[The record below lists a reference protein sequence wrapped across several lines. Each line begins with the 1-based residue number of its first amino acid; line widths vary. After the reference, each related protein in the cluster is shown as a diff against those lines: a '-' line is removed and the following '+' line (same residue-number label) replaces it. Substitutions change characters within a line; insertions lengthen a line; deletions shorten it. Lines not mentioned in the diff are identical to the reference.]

1 MKGTFLLSA
10 GWPLLRSH
18 QVGKTRWENR
28 KRDGNKKM
36 ERKSLIWR
44 PSKLSKKEFCGT
56 KAPLISCMVQRKR
69 IVAKYGW
76 VNEKKWDTWVRNK
89 GPRFLNAEE
98 DNLEREKRWW
108 ELEKIG
114 YEKIWWQ
121 SIYKRPKQKVV
132 SCDNNLNL
140 SCTRI
145 PIKPC
150 LFLLLAL
157 QPFVA

>member
-1 MKGTFLLSA
+1 MKGTFLLNA

-28 KRDGNKKM
+28 KKDGNRKM
-36 ERKSLIWR
+36 EGKSLIWR

-69 IVAKYGW
+69 IVDQYGW
-76 VNEKKWDTWVRNK
+76 VDEKKWDTWERNK

-98 DNLEREKRWW
+98 DNLKREKRWW
-108 ELEKIG
+108 ELGKIG
-114 YEKIWWQ
+114 IGEDMVAKHL
-121 SIYKRPKQKVV
+121 QKTEAKGCVM
-132 SCDNNLNL
+132 CDNNLNL
-140 SCTRI
+140 SCIRI

-150 LFLLLAL
+150 LFLLLA
-157 QPFVA
+157 P